1 MANNLIQKP
10 GESTWYVKLAVPA
23 DVQAAFG
30 GRKVLIRSLK
40 TGLRSEAMD
49 RRLEH
54 LSTWKKMIQAARA
67 AKALPENW
75 SEDVFLAT
83 SSIDTATLL
92 KKRQLIGEKLVI
104 PSPIDYDEQLVTE
117 ALDQAGLTEAITELR
132 DYFGESLDGQLQ
144 FQEKLALVFK
154 ELIPAAY
161 SSHFTLTA
169 NELNEIS
176 ELVSSPEAYKP
187 RSPYTD
193 KKLDA
198 FRNWYG
204 SFGNR
209 AKTVDTLIR
218 KVEMF
223 SAWLNKTGSTISFDN
238 VTSYIDGLQDR
249 QGQPLASQT
258 KKIHL
263 WANSTFWKWAK
274 KHDSELRETFKEL
287 QNPFEGHD
295 LPRVKNERVSY
306 DVFTKEEVETLHIG
320 ALKNKDQ
327 NLANLIAIA
336 AYTGC
341 RLEEIGH
348 IHERDCKFE
357 KGSVTSFNIPDAK
370 SQAGIR
376 EVPIHSDISPLMTEL
391 LNSSTDGYL
400 LIGRALDDSNK
411 YGHRLDAV
419 GKRFGRLKTANGFGS
434 KHVLH
439 SIRKTAITLA
449 HQAGGTMEI
458 MAGLFGHETGLITLD
473 IYSTGPS
480 LKQKRQVIDLL
491 SYDFNLQLT
500 TLKQRAE
507 Q

>member
-10 GESTWYVKLAVPA
+10 GESTWYVKLAIPA
-23 DVQAAFG
+23 DVQSAFG
-30 GRKVLIRSLK
+30 GRKVMIRSLK
-40 TGLRSEAMD
+40 TALRSEAMD
-49 RRLEH
+49 RRLAH

-75 SEDVFLAT
+75 AEHVSFAA
-83 SSIDTATLL
+83 SSMNTATLL
-92 KKRQLIGEKLVI
+92 KKRQLIGEKVAI
-104 PSPIDYDEQLVTE
+104 PSPDYDEQLVTE
-117 ALDQAGLTEAITELR
+117 ALEKAGLTEAIAELR
-132 DYFGESLDGQLQ
+132 NYFGNSMDGQLQ
-144 FQEKLALVFK
+144 FQENLAAIFK
-154 ELIPAAY
+154 ELIPTAY
-161 SSHFTLTA
+161 SSQFTLSA
-169 NELNEIS
+169 NELDNIRA
-176 ELVSSPEAYKP
+176 LVSSPESYKP

-198 FRNWYG
+198 FRRWYET
-204 SFGNR
+204 FGKR
-209 AKTVDTLIR
+209 ARTVDTLIR

-223 SAWLNKTGSTISFDN
+223 SAWINKTGCSISFDS
-238 VTSYIDGLQDR
+238 VTSYVDGLQDSK
-249 QGQPLASQT
+249 GQPLSSQT
-258 KKIHL
+258 KKMYL

-306 DVFTKEEVETLHIG
+306 DAFTKEEVETLHRA
-320 ALKNKDQ
+320 ALTKKDQ

-348 IHERDCKFE
+348 IHQRDCKIE
-357 KGSVTSFNIPDAK
+357 EGEIISFNIPDAK

-376 EVPIHSDISPLMTEL
+376 DVPVHSDISTLMAEL
-391 LNSSTDGYL
+391 LKSSSDGFL
-400 LIGRALDDSNK
+400 LTGRALDESNI

-434 KHVLH
+434 THVLH
-439 SIRKTAITLA
+439 SIRKTAITLV
-449 HQAGGTMEI
+449 HQAGGTMEV

-480 LKQKRQVIDLL
+480 LNQKRQVIDLL
-491 SYDFNLQLT
+491 SYDFNLKQT
-500 TLKQRAE
+500 T
-507 Q
+507 